1 MIWFS
6 FENSNTNYSTA
17 TVPTASINA
26 MVLGG
31 FAAALI
37 NLSQFLIIGSTSV
50 LTFNIIGITKTV
62 IILVMGWYIEG
73 KVLGLLD
80 IVGVTMAIG
89 GSFLYAQAKN

>member
-1 MIWFS
+1 MIM
-6 FENSNTNYSTA
+6 A
-17 TVPTASINA
+17 
-26 MVLGG
+26 G

-62 IILVMGWYIEG
+62 LILIMGWYLEG

-80 IVGVTMAIG
+80 IAGVTMAIT
-89 GSFLYAQAKN
+89 GSFMYAQAKN